1 MHGFSFLAAVAAIL
15 LALAPARP
23 AAAQQACPTPP
34 EQPVPQPP
42 STLAAALNELNQF
55 RAANGVPAVSLNAK
69 LTVVAQAH
77 ADDMAAKGY
86 FSHTGR
92 DGSNAGQRIT
102 RTGYV
107 WQTWGENIAM
117 GYQDW
122 SAALSGWKNSS
133 GHRRNM
139 LNASFK
145 HVGLGVRDRRY
156 VQVFAAPR

>member
-1 MHGFSFLAAVAAIL
+1 
-15 LALAPARP
+15 
-23 AAAQQACPTPP
+23 
-34 EQPVPQPP
+34 
-42 STLAAALNELNQF
+42 LNQF